1 MPTRSVALNSL
12 AVLDSVAQTLPSEAD
27 ESPASENHHGCDL
40 SLLLAARHVS
50 PNRFCGCVHSGT
62 STELRRL
69 ARHHVGWR
77 REVRV
82 TRGMVPSRQRSRAT
96 VLRGAPPRSW
106 RHGKIWG
113 VHAGKSKFR
122 RYGTGRPVPAAETYC
137 ASISRQSWEAKSRRP
152 AAGLHLRDGGA
163 CRRQLSGSRRQRRAV
178 VNEFLQF
185 SLVSSR

>member
-1 MPTRSVALNSL
+1 MGPISLSWLPQGRFHRAGFVVASIQEPVQSFAVSL
-12 AVLDSVAQTLPSEAD
+12 DTMWDGVVRFGSREEWFLR
-27 ESPASENHHGCDL
+27 ASGPC
-40 SLLLAARHVS
+40 
-50 PNRFCGCVHSGT
+50 
-62 STELRRL
+62 
-69 ARHHVGWR
+69 
-77 REVRV
+77 
-82 TRGMVPSRQRSRAT
+82 AT

-163 CRRQLSGSRRQRRAV
+163 CRRQRSGSRRQPPSRSKRISTILAGFFPLIASGQV
-178 VNEFLQF
+178 AMVQYGGNENQ
-185 SLVSSR
+185 R

>member
-12 AVLDSVAQTLPSEAD
+12 AVLDSVAQTLPSEVD
-27 ESPASENHHGCDL
+27 ESPASENRYGSDL
-40 SLLLAARHVS
+40 SLSLLVATRQVS
-50 PNRFCGCVHSGT
+50 PSRFCGCVHSGT

-69 ARHHVGWR
+69 ARRHVGWR

-82 TRGMVPSRQRSRAT
+82 TRGMVPSRQRSCAT

-122 RYGTGRPVPAAETYC
+122 RYGTGRLVPAAETYC

-163 CRRQLSGSRRQRRAV
+163 CGRQRSGSRR
-178 VNEFLQF
+178 
-185 SLVSSR
+185 